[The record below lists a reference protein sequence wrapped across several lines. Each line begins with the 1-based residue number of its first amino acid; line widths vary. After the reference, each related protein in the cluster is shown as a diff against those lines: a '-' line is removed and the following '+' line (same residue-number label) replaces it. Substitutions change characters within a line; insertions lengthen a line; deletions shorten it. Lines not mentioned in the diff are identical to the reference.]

1 MQYWRIFMGFLAH
14 IREAFMNLFAAKL
27 RSLLAILG
35 ILVGTGSVVALISSS
50 QLATDHALAQFK
62 KLGTNL
68 LAVMLSSTQG
78 QGESGQTRSLKIN
91 DMLTIQQQIPD
102 IEKIVPYTML

>member
-1 MQYWRIFMGFLAH
+1 MGFLAH
-14 IREAFMNLFAAKL
+14 IREALTNLFSAKM

-68 LAVMLSSTQG
+68 LAIMLNPSQG
-78 QGESGQTRSLKIN
+78 VGKRQNQAHVLNLK
-91 DMLTIQQQIPD
+91 DMATIQKQIPS
-102 IEKIVPYTML
+102 IEKIVPYTTLY